1 MSAAICAIYASKYHR
16 LMRQFPL
23 RPLRGKRDAEKAT
36 EILDRLF
43 REHYDDAG
51 EEAYVTVLAQLL
63 ADYEEKHDPTPDTA
77 APLDVLRLLM
87 EEHELTQAALGE
99 MLGTSQSLVSMILS
113 GARPITVEHANRLG
127 ERFRVDASLFLDL
140 KRSREI

>member
-1 MSAAICAIYASKYHR
+1 MNQVAVFWHK
-16 LMRQFPL
+16 
-23 RPLRGKRDAEKAT
+23 
-36 EILDRLF
+36 
-43 REHYDDAG
+43 YDDPNIQQWLSSEFLSG
-51 EEAYVTVLAQLL
+51 RLRQGWGPPGSSLL
-63 ADYEEKHDPTPDTA
+63 ENGSPV
-77 APLDVLRLLM
+77 PLDVLRLLM
-87 EEHELTQAALGE
+87 EEHELTQAAVAE